1 MEHPFN
7 SLFEIIIFLLTL
19 GFFSFIAGL
28 LFFYI
33 VRFSLRFLHIVFS
46 FLPTQN
52 FKRKRRI
59 YLREVNNGI

>member
-46 FLPTQN
+46 FFT
-52 FKRKRRI
+52 K
-59 YLREVNNGI
+59 